1 MINIPDASEVRAA
14 VSQKITIKNATDG
27 TANPEVNRSNLL
39 IVIEAI
45 DDRLQRAKNDPLF
58 VGNSITIAIDS
69 PFLGRAFFT
78 KITDY
83 LTAKGYTPT
92 PNVGAGTLTI
102 SW

>member
-1 MINIPDASEVRAA
+1 MKWTRTRPRKEGRYWFRGFGTV
-14 VSQKITIKNATDG
+14 KI
-27 TANPEVNRSNLL
+27 V
-39 IVIEAI
+39 
-45 DDRLQRAKNDPLF
+45 
-58 VGNSITIAIDS
+58 TIAIDS